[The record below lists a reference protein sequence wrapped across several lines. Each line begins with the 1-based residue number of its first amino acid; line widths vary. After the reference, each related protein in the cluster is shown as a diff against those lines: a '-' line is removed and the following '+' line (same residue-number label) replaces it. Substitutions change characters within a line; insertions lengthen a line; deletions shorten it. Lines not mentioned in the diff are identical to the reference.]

1 MKTLFTKSNLI
12 QLVAIVMSIIFAAG
26 VVTYSWY
33 LQDTDTED
41 VLQLQADGAQVIM
54 FEAEVSEAALEGTLY
69 PAKAKKSAYIDG
81 SIPDNPQVIP
91 IGGLLPDYID
101 EPAGIVSFD
110 TNLTYYALG
119 LSGKIR
125 MEILSSTKIKDD
137 PLSRDL
143 QTTGEVNASYI
154 FSLQDFYLSVAEDGI
169 WNILSASFPSD
180 GTIYTRDNKKYYEY
194 TSAYTPLTGD
204 GIVYN
209 SKNLTSEYN
218 VVSENDFLTNNGVL
232 DPDLRVYN
240 YQVAFLRN
248 GKKYI
253 ESYASY
259 QPLENDTIIY
269 INKVDASCSDNKI
282 ENVLLNEEL
291 VFYSRA
297 GKNYIEKLSVYNSG
311 QGETDSNAMKTGD
324 VIYYISI
331 ETQTSPIEP
340 VYIGS
345 MANPSYVEYYLSG
358 ASSTRYVVSS
368 DYWDSELDGVSGYNK
383 VAWTGQTTDG
393 YTGNGISFDN
403 NFVVYQREYSSTT
416 YTCIDH
422 IDSYA
427 PLTGDI
433 ILNYQKIDSTKVTF
447 SDPNYTANLVDIRNS
462 TEIDVTDRDLLY
474 VDENEN
480 IVWSLYSDADFSL
493 FSDDTLLFANI
504 VDTTTGRIVV
514 KNYTYES
521 GGDEPLTYTTADI
534 LVMNSVSFND
544 SYTLVKRFDEVEY
557 VYSEVETLDISTPFY
572 HIEKDALYEPQTLDL
587 IYYNIYVADDV
598 MYDSG
603 SGEYTVNDLD
613 LFDDDFI
620 YSRDGVRYIVK
631 EGDYIPVEDDII
643 IYENGSAVGQELL
656 TYDNSGYSAN
666 KIALESDDT
675 VYLRNGK
682 IYVCTTLYY
691 SSQIGDISLY
701 EDGLVTLEG
710 EDYII
715 EAEEGDIVDYYVDN
729 VSLLVN
735 DEVYV
740 RDNDF
745 RFIYKDAE
753 SYSPIEGDNM
763 IFDSGYMV
771 ADAQTRFMISGS
783 VYITT
788 LDQETSRD
796 LIGATITLMLSM
808 ESPDIPE

>member
-1 MKTLFTKSNLI
+1 MKTLFKKSNLI

-81 SIPDNPQVIP
+81 TIPDNPQVIP

-101 EPAGIVSFD
+101 EPAGIVTFD

-180 GTIYTRDNKKYYEY
+180 GTIYTRGNKKYYEDN
-194 TSAYTPLTGD
+194 TAYIPLTGD
-204 GIVYN
+204 SIVYN
-209 SKNLTSEYN
+209 SKNLSSEYN
-218 VVSENDFLTNNGVL
+218 IVAENDFSTNDGAL
-232 DPDLRVYN
+232 DPDLRIYE

-253 ESYASY
+253 ESYESY
-259 QPLENDTIIY
+259 EPLESDTVIY
-269 INKVDASCSDNKI
+269 INKVDSSCLDNKI
-282 ENVLLNEEL
+282 ENVLLNEDL
-291 VFYSRA
+291 VFYTRT

-311 QGETDSNAMKTGD
+311 LGATDANAMKTGD
-324 VIYYISI
+324 IINYINISN
-331 ETQTSPIEP
+331 TTSPVKP
-340 VYIGS
+340 VYLGS
-345 MANPSYVEYYLSG
+345 SMNPVYYEYYVSG
-358 ASSTRYVVSS
+358 QNSTRYVVSV
-368 DYWDSELDGVSGYNK
+368 DYWDEELDGVSGYNK
-383 VAWTGQTTDG
+383 ISSWIGNTTDG
-393 YTGNGISFDN
+393 YLNNGITFDE
-403 NFVVYQREYSSTT
+403 NFVVFEREYSGNT

-422 IDSYA
+422 IDSYV
-427 PLTGDI
+427 PITGDV
-433 ILNYQKIDSTKVTF
+433 ILSYQYTDSTKVTF
-447 SDPNYTANLVDIRNS
+447 DDPSYTANLVDIRNS
-462 TEIDVTDRDLLY
+462 TEIDETDRDVLY
-474 VDENEN
+474 LDENEN
-480 IVWSLYSDADFSL
+480 VVWSLYSDADFSL
-493 FSDDTLLFANI
+493 LSDDTLLFANI
-504 VDTTTGRIVV
+504 VDTTTGRVV
-514 KNYTYES
+514 VTNYTYES
-521 GGDEPLTYTTADI
+521 EDPLIYTTADI

-544 SYTLVKRFDEVEY
+544 DYTLVKRYDDVEY
-557 VYSEVETLDISTPFY
+557 VYSEEESVNINTPFY

-587 IYYNIYVADDV
+587 IYYNIYISNDIL
-598 MYDSG
+598 YDSE
-603 SGEYTVNDLD
+603 SGDYTANDLD
-613 LFDDDFI
+613 LFDEDLI

-631 EGDYIPVEDDII
+631 EGDYVFDEDDVLL
-643 IYENGSAVGQELL
+643 YENGSAVGQELL
-656 TYDNSGYSAN
+656 TYDNSGYLAN
-666 KIALESDDT
+666 RIGLESDDT
-675 VYLRNGK
+675 VYFRNGK

-691 SSQIGDISLY
+691 TSQIGDISLY
-701 EDGLVTLEG
+701 SDGLVTLEG
-710 EDYII
+710 EEYII
-715 EAEEGDIVDYYVDN
+715 EAEEGDEVDYYVDN

-735 DEVYV
+735 DEVYM
-740 RDNDF
+740 RNNDF

-753 SYSPIEGDNM
+753 AYSPVEGDNM

-796 LIGATITLMLSM
+796 LIGATITVMLSM
-808 ESPDIPE
+808 ESPDIAE